1 MDIMNNTVD
10 STNTFIWSS
19 ILFFILNLG
28 DQNSVDDHESANQ
41 L

>member
-1 MDIMNNTVD
+1 MDIMNKTVLEQY
-10 STNTFIWSS
+10 T
-19 ILFFILNLG
+19 FFILNLG